1 MEAGKSGFPPTS
13 RQMPETTKNELP
25 GLAPT
30 IPNLTTMS
38 WKIEIHKAKPNPAGK
53 DKAGN
58 YPIASQLLG
67 EWVDLK
73 NTGDAAVDL
82 STLNLTNREFGEK
95 CNVTTEA
102 KIYWT
107 GPSGVVL
114 TPGQIVR
121 VHTGRLRDAASTNAV
136 DQVGAN
142 VHVYA
147 ESGTF
152 VLNNKCGDSLG
163 VWWQTAAAKKWH
175 LEDAASYGANPGEGK
190 VLQRV
195 GKSLV

>member
-1 MEAGKSGFPPTS
+1 MPP
-13 RQMPETTKNELP
+13 L
-25 GLAPT
+25 
-30 IPNLTTMS
+30 PNLTTMS

-58 YPIASQLLG
+58 CPIAGQLLG

-82 STLNLTNREFGEK
+82 SALNLANREFGEK
-95 CNVTTEA
+95 CTVTTES

-107 GPSGVVL
+107 GQGGVSL
-114 TPGQIVR
+114 QPGQIVR
-121 VHTGRLRDAASTNAV
+121 VHTGRSRDAASMNAV
-136 DQVGAN
+136 DQAGAN

-147 ESGTF
+147 ESGSF

-163 VWWQTAAAKKWH
+163 VWWQTAADKKWH
-175 LEDAASYGANPGEGK
+175 LEDAASYNANPVEGK

-195 GKSLV
+195 GKNLV